1 MEIEKVLDKFKKM
14 VGIDPN
20 AECPENVLVHEPRIQ
35 STVDYGKGLS
45 FNQKAFRQHQQLN
58 KLKGV
63 KK

>member
-45 FNQKAFRQHQQLN
+45 FNQKAEHIFKQL
-58 KLKGV
+58 KPIK
-63 KK
+63 